1 MTNGYMNFIPY
12 VCCGDPSIEFTE
24 KLIRTLAPHSDIIEL
39 GIPFSDPIADG
50 KTIQAAANRA
60 LANGVTVEKIFGM
73 VERLRAN
80 GTDGNVVVPL
90 VFMTYFNIVYAYGR
104 EKFLKRMK
112 EAGVQ
117 GLIIPDL
124 PFGEDLEFE
133 SLAKSHGIS
142 IINLIA
148 PNTTDERA
156 KQILE
161 KSRNTNALFT
171 YLVSN
176 AGTTGTRDSVSLE
189 SIEFVKRIRML
200 AGNGNINRL
209 CVGFGISTKEQA
221 DAYIKAGADGVIVGS
236 RIIELYSKHT
246 KPEDTLKEIENF
258 ARGFKN
264 PSKPN

>member
-1 MTNGYMNFIPY
+1 MFIPY

-24 KLIRTLAPHSDIIEL
+24 KLVRTLAPHADIIEL

-80 GTDGNVVVPL
+80 GTDKIEVPL
-90 VFMTYFNIVYAYGR
+90 VFMTYFNVIFAYGK

-112 EAGVQ
+112 AVGVQ

-133 SLAKSHGIS
+133 SLANAYGIS

-161 KSRNTNALFT
+161 KSRNAHALFT
-171 YLVSN
+171 YLVSS
-176 AGTTGTRDSVSLE
+176 AGTTGTKEGVSAN
-189 SIEFVKRIRML
+189 SIEFVKRIRTL
-200 AGNGNINRL
+200 AGNQNKL
-209 CVGFGISTKEQA
+209 CVGFGISNAGQA
-221 DAYIKAGADGVIVGS
+221 KQFIEAGADGIIVGS
-236 RIIELYSKHT
+236 RIIEIYSEHAEQ
-246 KPEDTLKEIENF
+246 EDALKEIEQF
-258 ARGFKN
+258 ALCSNGK
-264 PSKPN
+264 SI